1 MCYAFVCEYMLVVCP
16 RDVVTLGAS
25 IVMVGSGCIFVH
37 VVVDGV

>member
-16 RDVVTLGAS
+16 CDVVTSDAS
-25 IVMVGSGCIFVH
+25 IVMVGSGCIFVY